1 MKLLTVI
8 GARPQIIKAAAVSR
22 AIHDHFAD
30 QVTETILHTGQHY
43 DANMSAQFFGE
54 LNIPQ
59 PAYNLGIG
67 SMPTDLQT
75 DLIIKGIVN
84 NLNKHRYDGVIVYG
98 DTTSTLAGALAAS
111 QCGVPLF
118 HIEAG
123 LRSFN
128 NAMPEEHNRVVA
140 DQHAAICFAP
150 TRTAVDNLRRE
161 GLEKHTVLSG
171 DIMLDNTLHYSSLAA
186 QRCDIL
192 RRLSLKNNGYILAT
206 LHRNYNT
213 DDGTRLTTLLLTL
226 LALANEYHTRV
237 IMPLH
242 PRTRMMMQRWLPEF
256 TYHYLLRS
264 RRLMLIRPVGYLDML
279 ELERNAQVVMT
290 DSGGVQKEAFFLERP
305 CVILRPE
312 TEWVEIVEHGAGLLA
327 DADTDRIKSAYDTL
341 STRKVHFPPLFG
353 DGHAAETIIKE
364 IIKYLK

>member
-22 AIHDHFAD
+22 AIQAHFAD

-43 DANMSAQFFGE
+43 DANMSAQFFEE
-54 LNIPQ
+54 LSIPQ

-67 SMPTDLQT
+67 ALPIETQT
-75 DLIIKGIVN
+75 DLIINGITKT
-84 NLNKHRYDGVIVYG
+84 LNESRYDGVIVYG

-128 NAMPEEHNRVVA
+128 DAMPEEHNRIVA
-140 DQHAAICFAP
+140 DRHASLCFAP
-150 TRTAVDNLRRE
+150 TQTAVDNLERE
-161 GLEKHTVLSG
+161 GLGPHTVLSG
-171 DIMLDNTLHYSSLAA
+171 DIMLDNTLHYSALAA
-186 QRCDIL
+186 QRCDIMQ
-192 RRLSLKNNGYILAT
+192 RLKLKANGFILAT

-213 DDGTRLTTLLLTL
+213 DDGARLTTLLLTL

-242 PRTRMMMQRWLPEF
+242 PRTRMMMQRWLPDF

-312 TEWVEIVEHGAGLLA
+312 TEWVEIVDHGAGILA
-327 DADTDRIKSAYDTL
+327 DADTDRIKAAYDTL
-341 STRKVHFPPLFG
+341 SSRTVHFPPLFG

-364 IIKYLK
+364 IINYLK